1 MQPAI
6 PQQPGGKIRPK
17 RFEGGGAGRGDRIF
31 EFGAQSATLIVIAI
45 LVAVIIL
52 LFIDARLAIQNF
64 GFSFFTSTTWDPV
77 FQDFG
82 AAGFIFGTLV
92 TSIIGLLIATPIAAG
107 AAIFIVEYAPAWL
120 RNPVSFTVEML
131 AAIPS
136 IIYGLW
142 GFFVL
147 APLMRDHVSP
157 VFQAVFEPIP
167 VVGALFTGTIF
178 GKDLLTAGV
187 ILAIM
192 ILPTIMAVSREVVM
206 TVPDT
211 QREGMLAIGATR
223 WEMIRHAVLPYA
235 KAGIFGGAVL
245 GLARAL
251 GETMAVTMVIGNSVS
266 GIQASLFTPGFT
278 MASAIALQFREAD
291 SAMYFSAVVNIGLVL
306 LLISAL
312 VNIAAR
318 ILIWSFSRGTGDT
331 RL

>member
-1 MQPAI
+1 MSVRA
-6 PQQPGGKIRPK
+6 
-17 RFEGGGAGRGDRIF
+17 A
-31 EFGAQSATLIVIAI
+31 ALSVIAI
-45 LVAVIIL
+45 LAAVILL
-52 LFIDARLAIQNF
+52 LFLDARHAIQEF
-64 GFSFFTSTTWDPV
+64 GFSFLTSTTWDPV
-77 FQDFG
+77 FQNFG
-82 AAGFIFGTLV
+82 AAGFIYGTLV
-92 TSIIGLLIATPIAAG
+92 TSIIGLLLATPIAAG
-107 AAIFIVEYAPAWL
+107 AAIYIVEYAPSWL

-157 VFQAVFEPIP
+157 VLQTYIGPIP
-167 VVGALFTGTIF
+167 VVGALFQGTIF

-211 QREGMLAIGATR
+211 QREGMLAIGATK

-235 KAGIFGGAVL
+235 KAGIFGGAIL

-266 GIQASLFTPGFT
+266 GIRASLFTPGYT
-278 MASAIALQFREAD
+278 LASSIALQFREAD
-291 SAMYFSAVVNIGLVL
+291 TAMFLSAVVNVGLVL
-306 LLISAL
+306 LLISAM
-312 VNIAAR
+312 VNIIAR
-318 ILIWSFSRGTGDT
+318 IFIWSFSRGTGDT